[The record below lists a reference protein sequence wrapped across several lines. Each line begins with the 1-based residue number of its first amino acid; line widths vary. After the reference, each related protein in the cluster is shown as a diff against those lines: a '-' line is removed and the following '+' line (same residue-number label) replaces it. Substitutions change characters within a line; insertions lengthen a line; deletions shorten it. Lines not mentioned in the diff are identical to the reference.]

1 MTLKDL
7 KSGQTAVVSSV
18 GGQGALRQHFLD
30 MGIIP
35 GAKVQFIKTAPMG
48 DPMEFR
54 LNGYELTLRSSDA
67 GKIKISELEDA
78 GSVPGNAA
86 VEERPPRLANF
97 HPGLG
102 EDGIHHNKK
111 DEHPLPAGTVLSFA
125 LVGNKNCGKTALF
138 NKITGENLHVGNFPG
153 VTVERQDG
161 TIPDYPNTLITD
173 LPGIYSLSPFGNEG
187 LVTRDFILK
196 RRPEGIINIIDAS
209 NIERNLYLTLQ
220 LLELD
225 IPMVV
230 ALNMMDEVAASG
242 GTIRVNEMEN
252 LLGVPVI
259 PISAAKGEG
268 IGELVEHAVHVAQY
282 GEKPER
288 NDFCGSEEHGGAV
301 HRCIHAIMHL
311 VEDHASR
318 AGIPCR
324 FASTKLVEGD
334 RAILD
339 SLDLDDNEKE
349 MLEHLVSQ
357 MESERGLD
365 RNAAIAEMRYDF
377 ISRLCAATVI
387 KPTESRQQM
396 LSRRIDRVL
405 TGRYTALP
413 ALLLIVFTVFYLT
426 FGSLGGTLARV
437 LGDFIEWSVAEA
449 DALLINYGLNPVV
462 KSLVTDGIIT
472 GVGTVLSFLPFIII
486 LFFCLSMME
495 DSGYMSR
502 IAFVMDSL
510 LRKIGLSGGS
520 IIPMLVG
527 FGCTVPA
534 VMAART
540 LPSVRDRKLTILMM
554 PFMSCSAKLPVYT
567 LLIAA
572 FFPRKEVLILPAL
585 YVFGVLAG
593 ILVAFIFR
601 KTIFKGE
608 PVPFVMELP
617 PYRMPSMKNVFRLL
631 WEKGRDFVTKA
642 FTVIFVAS
650 IAIWFL
656 QTFDFRINVVSDPE
670 NSMLAVL
677 SGFIAP
683 VFTPLGFGNWQVSTA
698 LMTGFVTKENV
709 VSTLSVLLGQGP
721 SALSGFLAPAAAISL
736 LVFILLYTPCVAS
749 ISVVRQELGSKWAVG
764 MVVLQCLVAYIAAY
778 VVHSVAVL
786 LI

>member
-1 MTLKDL
+1 M
-7 KSGQTAVVSSV
+7 
-18 GGQGALRQHFLD
+18 
-30 MGIIP
+30 
-35 GAKVQFIKTAPMG
+35 
-48 DPMEFR
+48 
-54 LNGYELTLRSSDA
+54 
-67 GKIKISELEDA
+67 
-78 GSVPGNAA
+78 
-86 VEERPPRLANF
+86 
-97 HPGLG
+97 
-102 EDGIHHNKK
+102 
-111 DEHPLPAGTVLSFA
+111 
-125 LVGNKNCGKTALF
+125 
-138 NKITGENLHVGNFPG
+138 
-153 VTVERQDG
+153 
-161 TIPDYPNTLITD
+161 
-173 LPGIYSLSPFGNEG
+173 
-187 LVTRDFILK
+187 
-196 RRPEGIINIIDAS
+196 
-209 NIERNLYLTLQ
+209 
-220 LLELD
+220 
-225 IPMVV
+225 
-230 ALNMMDEVAASG
+230 
-242 GTIRVNEMEN
+242 
-252 LLGVPVI
+252 
-259 PISAAKGEG
+259 
-268 IGELVEHAVHVAQY
+268 
-282 GEKPER
+282 
-288 NDFCGSEEHGGAV
+288 
-301 HRCIHAIMHL
+301 
-311 VEDHASR
+311 
-318 AGIPCR
+318 
-324 FASTKLVEGD
+324 
-334 RAILD
+334 
-339 SLDLDDNEKE
+339 
-349 MLEHLVSQ
+349 
-357 MESERGLD
+357 
-365 RNAAIAEMRYDF
+365 
-377 ISRLCAATVI
+377 
-387 KPTESRQQM
+387 
-396 LSRRIDRVL
+396 
-405 TGRYTALP
+405 
-413 ALLLIVFTVFYLT
+413 LLIVFTVFYLT